1 MKKIELLDKYSGRSL
16 ILRVKDKDWEK
27 REYIGTWA
35 FLTDYQCKR
44 IESFF
49 GKMAAYYTTI
59 NLL

>member
-1 MKKIELLDKYSGRSL
+1 MKRIELLDKYSGRSL

-27 REYIGTWA
+27 GEYIGGWA
-35 FLTDYQCKR
+35 FLTDYQRKR